1 MSDRSKENDDHAW
14 SAVLIESNRVAIK
27 ASSAVRC
34 KGGGGIAEWCD
45 KVLNK
50 MLIHRFKINPSRIKV
65 AISDNLAAMHAG
77 DGGTPSKCIWVDS
90 YRMWYAQFNDTTY
103 SEAKKIF

>member
-1 MSDRSKENDDHAW
+1 MSGRSKENDDHAW
-14 SAVLIESNRVAIK
+14 SALLIESNRVAIK

-34 KGGGGIAEWCD
+34 KGDGSGIAEWCD

-50 MLIHRFKINPSRIKV
+50 LLIHRFKINPSRIKS

-77 DGGTPSKCIWVDS
+77 DTGTPSKRI
-90 YRMWYAQFNDTTY
+90 
-103 SEAKKIF
+103 